1 MTASSILF
9 IIETVIYCHK
19 VKSGYSITMKSEHS
33 PKLKRNVTLTML
45 IFYGLGNI
53 FGAGIYV
60 LIGEIAGIAGIYLPL
75 SFLLACIVV
84 FFTALTY
91 AELSARFPQSAG
103 VAVYINAGFNSPVL
117 STLVGLTIA
126 LSGLL
131 SAATL
136 LDGFHNYLSMFIQIP
151 ESLTTLVTVILISGV
166 AIWGISQSIIITAL
180 LTVIETFGLC
190 MVIYVGFGDISWDMH
205 TFRSFIPPMDLALVS
220 TVILGA
226 FLAFY
231 AFIGF
236 EDMVNIAEE
245 VKDPTHTMPKA
256 ILITLSIATFIYITV
271 ALASISVISVD
282 ELAGS
287 SAPLAKVYETATHS
301 PATILGII
309 ALFAVINGALVQIIM
324 ASRIFYGMSVQG
336 WIPDFLSIVHPK
348 TRTPINATVLAGA
361 TVFLLSTYFPIVTLA
376 QSSSFLIFIIFT
388 LVNTSLL
395 LIKRKDPNPKGIRT
409 YPIIVPATAI
419 ILNLILLGFQII
431 SVF

>member
-1 MTASSILF
+1 MR
-9 IIETVIYCHK
+9 Y
-19 VKSGYSITMKSEHS
+19 EHT

-91 AELSARFPQSAG
+91 AELSSRFPQSAG
-103 VAVYINAGFNSPVL
+103 VAVYINAGFNSPHL

-136 LDGFHNYLSMFIQIP
+136 LDGFQSYLSMFIQVP
-151 ESLTTLVTVILISGV
+151 ESITTLVTVMLISGI
-166 AIWGISQSIIITAL
+166 AIWGISQSIMITAL
-180 LTVIETFGLC
+180 LTLIETFGLF
-190 MVIYVGFGDISWDMH
+190 MVIFVGFGDISWDMQ
-205 TFRSFIPPMDLALVS
+205 TFRSFVPPMDLALVS

-256 ILITLSIATFIYITV
+256 ILITLAIATFVYIIV
-271 ALASISVISVD
+271 ALVSISVISVE

-301 PATILGII
+301 QATTLGII

-324 ASRIFYGMSVQG
+324 ASRIFYGMSTHG
-336 WIPDFLSIVHPK
+336 WIPGFLSIVHPK
-348 TRTPINATVLAGA
+348 THTPVNATILAG
-361 TVFLLSTYFPIVTLA
+361 TIVFLLSTYFPIVTLA

-395 LIKRKDPNPKGIRT
+395 IIKRRDPHPKNIRT
-409 YPIIVPATAI
+409 YPMMVPVTAI
-419 ILNLILLGFQII
+419 ALNLILLGFQIV
-431 SVF
+431 SGFGT